1 MTEDKELVKFLKGR
15 LEEDV
20 PGDVPHLDEIL
31 RYASKQSFAQRVER
45 RSRLRLWVTSVAAAC
60 VAVVCSFVFLRPQT
74 AAAPAPETTIV
85 SAINL
90 IMAADGDEEVSDE
103 TAVADML
110 LALQDAPYENVIDEL
125 VAENSQTELW
135 CGLW

>member
-1 MTEDKELVKFLKGR
+1 MTEDREMMKFLKVR

-20 PGDVPHLDEIL
+20 PGEVPHLDEIL
-31 RYASKQSFAQRVER
+31 RYASAQSFAHRAER
-45 RSRLRLWVTSVAAAC
+45 RSRLRLWVASAAAAC

-74 AAAPAPETTIV
+74 AAVPAPEATVV
-85 SAINL
+85 SAIGL
-90 IMAADGDEEVSDE
+90 VMAADGAEEESDD

-110 LALQDAPYENVIDEL
+110 LALQDAPYENVIEEL
-125 VAENSQTELW
+125 VAENSQAELW

>member
-1 MTEDKELVKFLKGR
+1 MTEDRELVKFLKGR

-20 PGDVPHLDEIL
+20 PGDVPYLDEIL
-31 RYASKQSFAQRVER
+31 RYASTQSFAQRVER
-45 RSRLRLWVTSVAAAC
+45 RSRLRLWVASVAAAC

-74 AAAPAPETTIV
+74 AAVPSPETTIV

-90 IMAADGDEEVSDE
+90 IMAADGDEESSDE